1 MTALYKLLLTA
12 VFPSSCLC
20 FKPITVSEQNR
31 EIPAWTSYKYLET
44 PHKDSIVREYV
55 LQEQDQRTYLMCP
68 RGFVIAQ
75 VAVSLLLGKD
85 QLEGNEHMKHKT
97 AVFRYSVRE
106 AIESDTGDRE
116 KTEEEGLVPDDL
128 CPTLR
133 HCLMFQACVFNFG
146 NELCKKDPNPG
157 TRKNIDTN
165 ITCVQ
170 DDIFESYLHSSN
182 LQERYFELFDEY
194 KLKRDKVLNIMYDSK
209 LDFGVEDFENTEIKL
224 REAEEDFVFMSACPK
239 DPNTGNY
246 KGDCNPIKM
255 SDDEVSQNI
264 WHLTSRVTRAD
275 CKQKIN
281 EVYCAFQSSPTGR
294 CVPPHLLRPGVRG
307 WQHQEQC
314 FHELFKLFKLFK

>member
-1 MTALYKLLLTA
+1 MPALYKLLLTA

-20 FKPITVSEQNR
+20 FKPITVTEQNR

-97 AVFRYSVRE
+97 AVFRYSVGE
-106 AIESDTGDRE
+106 AMESDAGDRE

-165 ITCVQ
+165 ITCVH

-182 LQERYFELFDEY
+182 IQERYIELFDEY
-194 KLKRDKVLNIMYDSK
+194 KRKRDKVLNIMYDSK
-209 LDFGVEDFENTEIKL
+209 LDFGVEDFKNTEIKL
-224 REAEEDFVFMSACPK
+224 REAEEDFVFVSACPK

-314 FHELFKLFKLFK
+314 CHKLFKLFK